1 MFTCKSLIFI
11 MQLLCS
17 DVRVKIVTLTFSN
30 WQIHYDP
37 NITQAMVYMYGIK
50 MKKIS
55 TTHSTKTKCFCPFFS
70 IKKYLCHDRHLHTLT
85 HCFWRLSEE
94 WSIFVWSAAFKLA
107 KWRPCLIGWTFSL
120 LSSQLLVSWSIFNH
134 SKFSAAHAHYK
145 MMYVCRTR
153 CKISLSF
160 ATFSVHSLA

>member
-11 MQLLCS
+11 IFRCSCKNCYYDILTNPLLS
-17 DVRVKIVTLTFSN
+17 QYHTGHGVHVWYKNEEYQHIPLKINAYADFFPIN
-30 WQIHYDP
+30 KCMPWQ
-37 NITQAMVYMYGIK
+37 ASVFM
-50 MKKIS
+50 
-55 TTHSTKTKCFCPFFS
+55 
-70 IKKYLCHDRHLHTLT
+70 HTLT

-134 SKFSAAHAHYK
+134 SKFSAAHAHY
-145 MMYVCRTR
+145 
-153 CKISLSF
+153 
-160 ATFSVHSLA
+160 